1 MSDLQGLP
9 PPPRGPR
16 KPTAKSEPLAV
27 ETYIDRSP
35 QGLAPSRVF
44 RLERPMLVDAPRGS
58 LDTESL
64 SSLNPA
70 STMENEPR
78 ISISSTVYA
87 ASDEPSQPQ
96 SLYDDPSSRNSF
108 IDLFDDTASA
118 SGPVSPIHFARPNEP
133 TPSPSPP
140 TPAALPPRPHADLVR
155 KSRKLARVFGHT
167 PAAAAVARPH
177 VLSGHARARAAFSLA
192 DPTTAAFTAV
202 RRHSMPLSPDDV
214 SFLSLAS
221 PPVDAESFIDLDL
234 DDDDPVPAPSRRL
247 APRASIET
255 LSPEALAEDERR
267 RKRERLAKLHR
278 FLGSRVPAHLVLGL
292 DAPPDPDPELDES
305 SSSSSAATRRV
316 WRMRRRSS
324 SSAAAIPALC
334 GDELERVRE
343 ELDDKEKAINV
354 RRAHKMEKV
363 RSFYFL

>member
-16 KPTAKSEPLAV
+16 KPPVKTEPLAV

-44 RLERPMLVDAPRGS
+44 RLERPLLVDRPRAS

-64 SSLNPA
+64 SSLDPA
-70 STMENEPR
+70 SSAENEPR

-87 ASDEPSQPQ
+87 ASDGPSQPQ
-96 SLYDDPSSRNSF
+96 SLYNDPSSRNSF
-108 IDLFDDTASA
+108 IDLFDDAVSISA
-118 SGPVSPIHFARPNEP
+118 PVSPIHFARPRP
-133 TPSPSPP
+133 VVTP
-140 TPAALPPRPHADLVR
+140 LPRPHADLVR

-167 PAAAAVARPH
+167 PAAAAVH
-177 VLSGHARARAAFSLA
+177 TAAFS
-192 DPTTAAFTAV
+192 AV

-214 SFLSLAS
+214 SFLSLTS
-221 PPVDAESFIDLDL
+221 PPIDAESFIDLD
-234 DDDDPVPAPSRRL
+234 DDDPAPPPRRL
-247 APRASIET
+247 VPRASTET
-255 LSPEALAEDERR
+255 LSPEALAEDDRR

-292 DAPPDPDPELDES
+292 DAPPPHPDPDPDD
-305 SSSSSAATRRV
+305 SSSSAATRRV

-324 SSAAAIPALC
+324 SAAALPALC
-334 GDELERVRE
+334 ADELERVRE

-363 RSFYFL
+363 RVFFTTLDTC

>member
-1 MSDLQGLP
+1 
-9 PPPRGPR
+9 
-16 KPTAKSEPLAV
+16 
-27 ETYIDRSP
+27 
-35 QGLAPSRVF
+35 
-44 RLERPMLVDAPRGS
+44 MLVDALRGS
-58 LDTESL
+58 LYSES
-64 SSLNPA
+64 SSFLDSA
-70 STMENEPR
+70 STTENEPR

-140 TPAALPPRPHADLVR
+140 TPAALPLRPHADLVR

-167 PAAAAVARPH
+167 PAAAAVARPP
-177 VLSGHARARAAFSLA
+177 VLSGYARARAAFSLA
-192 DPTTAAFTAV
+192 DPTTAAFTTV

-255 LSPEALAEDERR
+255 LSPEAPAEDRRR

-278 FLGSRVPAHLVLGL
+278 FLGSCVPVHLVLGLVLGL
-292 DAPPDPDPELDES
+292 DALPDPDPELDES
-305 SSSSSAATRRV
+305 SGSSGNAQGVADVLAEQQLCSGDTRAV
-316 WRMRRRSS
+316 RRR
-324 SSAAAIPALC
+324 A
-334 GDELERVRE
+334 
-343 ELDDKEKAINV
+343 
-354 RRAHKMEKV
+354 RA
-363 RSFYFL
+363 RARGA